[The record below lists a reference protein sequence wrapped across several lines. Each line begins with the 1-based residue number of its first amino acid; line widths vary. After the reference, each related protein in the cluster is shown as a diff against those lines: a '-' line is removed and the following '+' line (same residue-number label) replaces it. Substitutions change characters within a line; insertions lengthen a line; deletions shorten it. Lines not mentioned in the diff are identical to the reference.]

1 MEKLEEVGMYE
12 NCKEEVKEMYRKKK
26 KLSQLMPDM
35 YLIYSIEECRS

>member
-26 KLSQLMPDM
+26 KTFTTHARHVLDLFNRRMP
-35 YLIYSIEECRS
+35 